1 MALQLRRGLTANL
14 TTITPAIG
22 ELLYVTDYAA
32 TNVSPLYIGDGTTP
46 GGSPAGV
53 TSVNGLN
60 GAVSL
65 TTVNVPEG
73 VGAGNRQYFTTDRA
87 QDAAGA
93 LLQGGVLSNITISY
107 NSTSNVITISNPSV
121 IQSGS
126 TNSLAYWAS
135 GGTTLSPS
143 SSMTW
148 NEDVNLLQN
157 TNGTFQVVANNNS
170 RSLIIADT
178 YSDSA
183 LANSIS
189 IKKARGTNITPLKVV
204 SGDRIGSISFQAYDG
219 TNHTVSSAIT
229 SIVQATPTTGSGT
242 VQSLLSFSITNA
254 QNLFVTAARITT
266 AGTWFVGPLLTTDAG
281 TGATAVVQ
289 TVVGGTVGVYASSL
303 SNYYSDTNGALLDFR
318 KYRGTLAVP
327 TTVAVGDSL
336 GIISGKGYD
345 GSSLPVGA
353 TINMVAD
360 NTIST
365 GKVPGAIIF
374 STATSD
380 GVLTQALKIDYT
392 QKATFAGSVVST
404 VAPGNY
410 TFDVSSASSQIT
422 LIVGGTVTFP
432 NFSGSILVN
441 CYNSGIV
448 TQYLCGGGGTPIAI
462 GSSNVTAT
470 GTMASTS
477 GIAGYTFT
485 ATEAGIHSFYVV
497 RTRTGA

>member
-1 MALQLRRGLTANL
+1 MALQLRRGLAANL

-22 ELLYVTDYAA
+22 ELLYVTDYAS

-107 NSTSNVITISNPSV
+107 NSTSNIITISNPSV

-148 NEDVNLLQN
+148 DENSNLLQN
-157 TNGTFQVVANNNS
+157 INGTVQVVANNNS

-189 IKKARGTNITPLKVV
+189 IRKSRGTNITPLKVI
-204 SGDRIGSISFQAYDG
+204 SGDSIGSISFQGYDG
-219 TNHTVSSAIT
+219 TNHTISSTIA
-229 SIVQATPTTGSGT
+229 SVAQATPTTGSGK

-254 QNLFVTAARITT
+254 QNLFVTAARLTV
-266 AGTWFVGPLLTTDAG
+266 AGTWHVGPLLTTDAG
-281 TGATAVVQ
+281 TGATSVVQ
-289 TVVGGTVGVYASSL
+289 TVVGGSAGVYASSL
-303 SNYYSDTNGALLDFR
+303 RNYYSDTNGALLDFR

-327 TTVAVGDSL
+327 TTVVVGDSL

-345 GSSLPVGA
+345 GSSLPIGA
-353 TINMVAD
+353 TISMVAD

-365 GKVPGAIIF
+365 GKVPGSIIF
-374 STATSD
+374 STANSN
-380 GVLTQALKIDYT
+380 GVLTQATKIDST
-392 QKATFAGSVVST
+392 QTLTHNGTITTTKTPGTFWNYDSSSST
-404 VAPGNY
+404 
-410 TFDVSSASSQIT
+410 IT
-422 LIVGGTVTFP
+422 LIVGGTLAFP

-441 CYNSGIV
+441 CYNSGTV
-448 TQYLCGGGGTPIAI
+448 TQYLCGGGGAPIAV
-462 GSSNVTAT
+462 GSSRVTPT
-470 GTMASTS
+470 GTMTSTS

-485 ATEAGIHSFYVV
+485 ATEAGIHSFYVI
-497 RTRTGA
+497 RTRSGA